1 VIVTRSKSELPPP
14 SPEGAV
20 VSIGVF
26 DGVHKGHQRILADNI
41 AHAEATGARATVVT
55 FASHPKE
62 LLLGRAPRTL
72 TTLEHRLELFR
83 RAGIEHALVLSFD
96 DELRSTPAEIFIS
109 ETLVEGVGAKAFVL
123 GFDSKF
129 GFDRAG
135 TPALLRE
142 LGHEVQVSEK
152 VVVSG
157 RAVSSS
163 AIREAVE
170 LGDLV
175 GAEAMLGRRV
185 SVFGEVVGGK
195 GLGKEL
201 GFPTANL
208 DLRHELSPPTGV
220 YACRAACVALGG
232 LGEERTVYDAVA
244 NVGYRP
250 TVDETPPEK
259 PQVEALLFEFD
270 GDLYGQFIE
279 LEFVAHLREERRF
292 DGLEELSAQI
302 ALDVAEARRVLT
314 ESSLTD

>member
-1 VIVTRSKSELPPP
+1 MIVTRSKCELPAP

-20 VSIGVF
+20 ISIGVF
-26 DGVHKGHQRILADNI
+26 DGVHKGHQRILADNV
-41 AHAEATGARATVVT
+41 ARARATGARSSVVT
-55 FASHPKE
+55 FAGHPKE

-83 RAGIEHALVLSFD
+83 RAGVDHAAVFCFD
-96 DELRSTPAEIFIS
+96 EELRSTPAERFIS
-109 ETLVEGVGAKAFVL
+109 ETLVEGMGAKEFVL

-129 GFDRAG
+129 GLDRAG

-142 LGHEVQVSEK
+142 LGHEVQVSQK

-170 LGDLV
+170 LGDLA

-195 GLGKEL
+195 GLGRQL

-220 YACRAACVALGG
+220 YACRAGCVAPGG
-232 LGEERTVYDAVA
+232 LSEGQTVYGAVA
-244 NVGYRP
+244 NIGFRP
-250 TVDETPPEK
+250 TVDETPPDK
-259 PQVEALLFEFD
+259 PQVEALLLDFE
-270 GDLYGQFIE
+270 GDLYGQFLE

-292 DGLEELSAQI
+292 DGLEALSAQI
-302 ALDVAEARRVLT
+302 ALDVEAARRA
-314 ESSLTD
+314 LTDSSVTD

>member
-1 VIVTRSKSELPPP
+1 VIVTRSKSELPDPP
-14 SPEGAV
+14 AGGAV

-26 DGVHKGHQRILADNI
+26 DGVHLGHQQILADNV
-41 AHAEATGARATVVT
+41 ARAAELGAVASVVT

-72 TTLEHRLELFR
+72 TTLGHRLELFR
-83 RAGIEHALVLSFD
+83 RAGVEHALVLEFD
-96 DELRSTPAEIFIS
+96 DDVRDTPAESFIS
-109 ETLVEGVGAKAFVL
+109 ETLVRGMGASAFVL

-129 GFDRAG
+129 GLNRAG

-142 LGHEVQVSEK
+142 LGHEVHVSEK

-170 LGDLV
+170 LGDLA

-185 SVFGEVVGGK
+185 SVFGEVISGK
-195 GLGKEL
+195 GLGKVL

-208 DLRHELSPPTGV
+208 NLHHELSPPTGV
-220 YACRAACVALGG
+220 YACRARLVDPSKPDAEIELH
-232 LGEERTVYDAVA
+232 DAVT
-244 NVGYRP
+244 NIGYRP
-250 TVDETPPEK
+250 TVDETPPER
-259 PQVEALLFEFD
+259 PQIEALLLDFD

-279 LEFVAHLREERRF
+279 LEFVASLREERRF
-292 DGLEELSAQI
+292 EDLAALSAQI
-302 ALDVAEARRVLT
+302 SLDVEEARRA
-314 ESSLTD
+314 LTDSGVTD